1 MDPMGELIVPTKSSS
16 CYLPVVRRERVG
28 AVGSINIII
37 YIYIIYVYIYIW
49 INYNDLTGLPH
60 WKS

>member
-16 CYLPVVRRERVG
+16 CYFPVVRRERVG
-28 AVGSINIII
+28 AVGSINVII
-37 YIYIIYVYIYIW
+37 YIYVYIW
-49 INYNDLTGLPH
+49 VNYNDLTGLPH